1 MSSIFNPWGG
11 LALKKSVSQKL
22 ARKILSSA
30 VTSASIAAGIA
41 MNAPVYAQETTA
53 AVRGVVTGQD
63 GQPVA
68 GATVTVTSLATGLNR
83 STSTDEVGGYYI
95 RQLPAGVSYR
105 VSVTAAEGGASTER
119 LPLTV
124 GQQAQLNYRLSTLEE
139 VVVVA
144 SAAQAADTA
153 IGPTAVFDLSDI
165 QDSPAINRNI
175 NDIIGQDPRIYIDQ
189 SSNQDAIQCN
199 GANPRFNSL
208 TVDGIRLNDGF
219 GLNSNG
225 YPTQRMPFPFDAIS
239 SVAVEM
245 APMSVVYGGFSA
257 CNINAVT
264 KSGGNELFGSVFYDY
279 TSDALQGDS
288 LEGDD
293 IQVTDFDES
302 RYGAQIGGAI
312 IKDKLFFYAAYEKYE
327 GVDFNNRGPIGSG
340 AVNEV
345 LVSQAEI
352 DEIAAISRDIYGFD
366 PGSSTPGNF
375 DFEDEKYIA
384 KVDWYASDTQR
395 LAFTYMHNDSFNAT
409 PADGDLVEFE
419 FADHF
424 YNRGADLDSYIAS
437 IYSDWTPEFSTE
449 IRVARTDVDFL
460 QVPRAGNEFGEIR
473 VELDDVDVYLGGDD
487 SRHANELNYTIDQL
501 FFRGRYQL
509 GSHTITGGYERE
521 SYDIFNLFYQ
531 HVDTEIR
538 FDGIDNFRNGLAD
551 RVQYGNA
558 LSNDQNDIA
567 EAFEYAINYFYLQDE
582 WQVDDKLTVT
592 FGIRYDYYETDDAP
606 NLNQDFLDSYGFG
619 NNQTLDGRDLIQ
631 PRFGL
636 TYDFSEDLSFRGGIG
651 LFSGGNPNVWL
662 SNTYSNTNTTAVQ
675 AQIDDVDLFALN
687 YVNCEPGVPVQG
699 PGYCVP
705 EELANTVAAGE
716 GGNFEINH
724 LDPDF
729 DIPAEWK
736 YTFGLTWY
744 APMDWTVTAD
754 VQIGRGVDSAIWRRA
769 DLEQVGTN
777 DLGYPIFESVREA
790 SFELTNSSKGNESES
805 ISFGASKAWD
815 NGLDINVGYAWTQAE
830 DVNPMT
836 SSVAFSNYIFRAF
849 EDPQAD
855 VLGNSDWAIE
865 HRVTAVLNYTAD
877 FFGGYATRISLFGQ
891 YNSGIPYSITL
902 PGATGTIDAFGFT
915 PFLDFEENVLPIGGT
930 RNGEEGS
937 SFGKIDMRIS
947 QEVPGFSPEHR
958 GQAFLVVDNLTNLLN
973 DEWGIFRE
981 PNRPGV
987 TAEDQA
993 AGQALQR
1000 VGETSLW
1007 SARIGLNYS
1016 F

>member
-1 MSSIFNPWGG
+1 M
-11 LALKKSVSQKL
+11 KKSVSQKF
-22 ARKILSSA
+22 ARKALVRAIA
-30 VTSASIAAGIA
+30 GASIIGGIGVT
-41 MNAPVYAQETTA
+41 APVYAQETTA
-53 AVRGVVTGQD
+53 AVRGVVTGSS
-63 GQPVA
+63 GSPVA
-68 GATVTVTSLATGLNR
+68 GATVTVTSLATGLTR
-83 STSTDEVGGYYI
+83 TATTDDVGGYYI
-95 RQLPAGVSYR
+95 RQLPAGSNYR
-105 VSVTAAEGGASTER
+105 VSVASEQGGASTESIN
-119 LPLTV
+119 LTV
-124 GQQAQLNYRLSTLEE
+124 GQQAQLNYRLSAVEE
-139 VVVVA
+139 VIVVGT
-144 SAAQAADTA
+144 AAVVADTA
-153 IGPTAVFDLSDI
+153 IGPTAVFDLSAI

-189 SSNQDAIQCN
+189 SSSQDAIQCN

-225 YPTQRMPFPFDAIS
+225 YPTQRMPFPFDSIS

-264 KSGGNELFGSVFYDY
+264 KSGSNELFGSVFMDY
-279 TSDALQGDS
+279 TSDSLQGDS

-293 IQVTDFDES
+293 IAVTDYDET
-302 RYGAQIGGAI
+302 RYGFELGGAL
-312 IKDKLFFYAAYEKYE
+312 IKDKLFFYGAYEKYE
-327 GVDFNNRGPIGSG
+327 GVDFNNRGAIGSG

-345 LVSQAEI
+345 LVTQAEL
-352 DEIAAISRDIYGFD
+352 DEIAAISRDVYGFD
-366 PGSSTPGNF
+366 PGTSAPGNF

-384 KVDWYASDTQR
+384 KLDWYATDTQR
-395 LAFTYMHNDSFNAT
+395 VALTYMYNDSFNAT
-409 PADGDLVEFE
+409 PSDGDLVEFE
-419 FADHF
+419 FSDHF
-424 YNRGADLDSYIAS
+424 YNRGAELTSMIGS
-437 IYSDWTPEFSTE
+437 LYSDWTDNFSTE
-449 IRVARTDVDFL
+449 IRIARTDVDFL
-460 QVPRAGNEFGEIR
+460 QQPRAGNEFGEIR

-487 SRHANELNYTIDQL
+487 SRHANELDYTIDQ
-501 FFRGRYQL
+501 FVFRGRYQL

-521 SYDIFNLFYQ
+521 EYDIFNLFYQ

-538 FDGIDNFRNGLAD
+538 FDGIENFRNGLAD
-551 RVQYGNA
+551 RVYYGNA
-558 LSNDQNDIA
+558 LSNNQDDIA
-567 EAFEYAINYFYLQDE
+567 ESFSYAINYFYLQDE
-582 WQVDDKLTVT
+582 WQVNDKLTVT
-592 FGIRYDYYETDDAP
+592 YGIRYDYYETDDAP
-606 NLNQDFLDSYGFG
+606 NLNSDFQASYGFG

-636 TYDFSEDLSFRGGIG
+636 TYDFSENLSFRGGVG

-675 AQIDDVDLFALN
+675 ARIDGMDLFAQN
-687 YVNCEPGVPVQG
+687 YVNCESGVPVQG

-705 EELANTVAAGE
+705 QDIADVVAAGD
-716 GGNFEINH
+716 GSNFEMNH

-729 DIPAEWK
+729 DIPGEWK
-736 YTFGLTWY
+736 YTAGLTWY
-744 APMDWTVTAD
+744 APMDWTITAD
-754 VQIGRGVDSAIWRRA
+754 LQIGRGVDSAIWKRA
-769 DLEQVGTN
+769 DLDRVGTN
-777 DLGYPIFESVREA
+777 DLGYPIYDSVRTP
-790 SFELTNSSKGNESES
+790 SFELTNASDGNESES
-805 ISFGASKAWD
+805 LAFGAFKSWA
-815 NGLDINVGYAWTQAE
+815 NGFDLRVGYAWTQAQ

-836 SSVAFSNYIFRAF
+836 SSIAFSNYIFRAF
-849 EDPQAD
+849 EDPQAET
-855 VLGNSDWAIE
+855 LGDSDWAIE
-865 HRVTAVLNYTAD
+865 HRFTTVLNYTAD
-877 FFGGYATRISLFGQ
+877 FFGGYETRISLFGQ

-902 PGATGTIDAFGFT
+902 NGAAGTIGAYGFT
-915 PFLDFEENVLPIGGT
+915 PFLDFEENVLPIGGK

-947 QEVPGFSPEHR
+947 QEIPGFSKDHR
-958 GQAFLVVDNLTNLLN
+958 GQAFFVVDNLTNLLN

-1007 SARIGLNYS
+1007 SARIGLSYN

>member
-1 MSSIFNPWGG
+1 
-11 LALKKSVSQKL
+11 
-22 ARKILSSA
+22 
-30 VTSASIAAGIA
+30 

-83 STSTDEVGGYYI
+83 TTSTDAVGGYYI

-105 VSVTAAEGGASTER
+105 VSVTAEQGGASTER

-124 GQQAQLNYRLSTLEE
+124 GQQAQLNYRLSSLEE

-239 SVAVEM
+239 SVAVEL

-264 KSGGNELFGSVFYDY
+264 KSGGNELFGSLFYDY

-293 IQVTDFDES
+293 IQVTDYDES
-302 RYGAQIGGAI
+302 RYGAEIGGAI

-345 LVSQAEI
+345 LVSQAEL
-352 DEIAAISRDIYGFD
+352 DEIAAISRDVYGFD
-366 PGSSTPGNF
+366 PGSSTPGTF

-409 PADGDLVEFE
+409 PSDGDLVEFE

-460 QVPRAGNEFGEIR
+460 QEPRAGNEFGEIR

-487 SRHANELNYTIDQL
+487 SRHANQLNYTIDQ
-501 FFRGRYQL
+501 FVFRGRYQL

-521 SYDIFNLFYQ
+521 AYDIFNLFYQ
-531 HVDTEIR
+531 HVDTELR
-538 FDGIDNFRNGLAD
+538 FDGIENFRNGLAD
-551 RVQYGNA
+551 RVYYGNA
-558 LSNDQNDIA
+558 LSNNENDIA

-631 PRFGL
+631 PRFG
-636 TYDFSEDLSFRGGIG
+636 
-651 LFSGGNPNVWL
+651 
-662 SNTYSNTNTTAVQ
+662 
-675 AQIDDVDLFALN
+675 
-687 YVNCEPGVPVQG
+687 
-699 PGYCVP
+699 
-705 EELANTVAAGE
+705 
-716 GGNFEINH
+716 
-724 LDPDF
+724 
-729 DIPAEWK
+729 
-736 YTFGLTWY
+736 
-744 APMDWTVTAD
+744 
-754 VQIGRGVDSAIWRRA
+754 
-769 DLEQVGTN
+769 
-777 DLGYPIFESVREA
+777 
-790 SFELTNSSKGNESES
+790 
-805 ISFGASKAWD
+805 
-815 NGLDINVGYAWTQAE
+815 
-830 DVNPMT
+830 
-836 SSVAFSNYIFRAF
+836 
-849 EDPQAD
+849 
-855 VLGNSDWAIE
+855 
-865 HRVTAVLNYTAD
+865 
-877 FFGGYATRISLFGQ
+877 
-891 YNSGIPYSITL
+891 
-902 PGATGTIDAFGFT
+902 
-915 PFLDFEENVLPIGGT
+915 
-930 RNGEEGS
+930 
-937 SFGKIDMRIS
+937 
-947 QEVPGFSPEHR
+947 
-958 GQAFLVVDNLTNLLN
+958 
-973 DEWGIFRE
+973 
-981 PNRPGV
+981 
-987 TAEDQA
+987 
-993 AGQALQR
+993 
-1000 VGETSLW
+1000 
-1007 SARIGLNYS
+1007 
-1016 F
+1016 